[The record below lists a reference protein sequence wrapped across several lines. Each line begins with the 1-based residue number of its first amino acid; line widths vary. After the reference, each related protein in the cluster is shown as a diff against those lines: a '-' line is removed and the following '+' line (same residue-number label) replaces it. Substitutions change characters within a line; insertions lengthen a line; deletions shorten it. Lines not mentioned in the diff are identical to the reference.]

1 MTLAG
6 PPTLAVEGLTIL
18 LRGPRG
24 AVPAV
29 EDVSF
34 EICQGR
40 TLGIVG
46 ESGAGKSL
54 TAMAIL
60 GLLPE
65 AQVHGSIRLAGEE
78 LAGLDPSRLAGV
90 RGKAVGMVFQEP
102 RQSFNPAFT
111 VGEQIVET
119 LRRHEG
125 LGRRAAHIQAVELL
139 RLAGIE
145 RPDER
150 AGDYPHTFS
159 GGMLQ
164 RAMIA
169 MAIACR
175 PLLLIADEP
184 TTALDVTVQAQILAL
199 LKRLQETIGMAMLFV
214 SHDMGLIAEV
224 CDDVVVMYAGQIVE
238 RASTLDLF
246 DRPRHPY
253 TEGLLRSVPGI
264 VPRGTELYGIPGSMP
279 AAGRMPAGC
288 RFHPR
293 CPFVIDACSRG
304 PLVLE
309 SISGGQEARCLRA
322 RDLALEGV
330 AA

>member
-6 PPTLAVEGLTIL
+6 PPTLAVEGLSIL

-24 AVPAV
+24 VVPVV

-34 EICQGR
+34 EIRQGR

-54 TAMAIL
+54 TAMAVL

-65 AQVHGSIRLAGEE
+65 AEVRGSIRLAGEE
-78 LAGLDPSRLAGV
+78 LVGLDPSRLARV

-111 VGEQIVET
+111 VGEQIAET
-119 LRRHEG
+119 LRWHEG
-125 LGRRAAHIQAVELL
+125 LGRRAAHTQAVELL

-145 RPDER
+145 RAAER

-199 LKRLQETIGMAMLFV
+199 LKRMQETIGMAMLFV

-224 CDDVVVMYAGQIVE
+224 CDDVAVMYAGQIVE
-238 RASTLDLF
+238 RATTVDLF

-264 VPRGTELYGIPGSMP
+264 APHSSDLYGIPGAMP
-279 AAGRMPAGC
+279 AAGRMPSGC

-293 CPFVIDACSRG
+293 CPHAIDACNLA
-304 PLVLE
+304 PLTLE
-309 SISGGQEARCLRA
+309 SITSGQDARCLRA